1 MRLAAVTGAGGFIG
15 SALVR
20 RLVREGVSVR
30 ALLGPV
36 GAKSHPVPS
45 NVEAMEGEIDRIEI
59 VAQLV
64 AGCEVVFH
72 VAGPASVVAS
82 LDVPTEFARIHV
94 AGTATAL
101 EASRRAGVARFVHV
115 SSAEVYGVPE
125 NNPVHESHRLQAR
138 SPYAAAKIGAERM
151 VESFRFA
158 HGLEATILRP
168 FSVYG
173 PRQSA
178 GGVVARVVQQVL
190 TANAIELADLTP
202 RRDFCFVDDVVEA
215 MVLAADRRVALDDPI
230 LNVASGVGVT
240 IGELARAAAAAANR
254 DLPVRANRAEGPP
267 RRADVHELV
276 ADTSRIRAALGWTP
290 RTALVDGLRRTIEW
304 FRNSEDA

>member
-1 MRLAAVTGAGGFIG
+1 MRLAAITGAGGFIG

-20 RLVREGVSVR
+20 RLVRDGVSVR
-30 ALLGPV
+30 ALVGPV
-36 GAKSHPVPS
+36 GAKTHPLPS
-45 NVEAMEGEIDRIEI
+45 NVATIEGEIDCMET

-64 AGCEVVFH
+64 AGCEVLFH

-82 LDVPTEFARIHV
+82 LEAPTEFARIHV

-125 NNPVHESHRLQAR
+125 RNPVDEAHRLQAR

-151 VESFRFA
+151 VEAFRFA
-158 HGLEATILRP
+158 HGLEAIILRP

-178 GGVVARVVQQVL
+178 GGVVARVVQQAL
-190 TANAIELADLTP
+190 TADAIELVDLTP
-202 RRDFCFVDDVVEA
+202 RRDFCFVEDVVDA
-215 MVLAADRRVALDDPI
+215 MVLAADRRVAGDAPI

-254 DLPVRANRAEGPP
+254 DLPVRKSRTEGPP
-267 RRADVHELV
+267 RRADIHELV
-276 ADTSRIRAALGWTP
+276 ADTSRIRATLGWMP

>member
-20 RLVREGVSVR
+20 RLVRDGVGVR
-30 ALLGPV
+30 ALVGPE
-36 GAKSHPVPS
+36 GAKTHPVPPT
-45 NVEAMEGEIDRIEI
+45 VERIEGEIDRLEV
-59 VAQLV
+59 VARVV
-64 AGCEVVFH
+64 AGCDVVFH

-82 LDVPTEFARIHV
+82 LDVPAEFARIHV
-94 AGTATAL
+94 AGTATVL
-101 EASRRAGVARFVHV
+101 EASRRAGVARFIHV
-115 SSAEVYGVPE
+115 SSAEVYGVPKL
-125 NNPVHESHRLQAR
+125 NPVHESHRLQAR
-138 SPYAAAKIGAERM
+138 SPYAAAKLGAERM

-178 GGVVARVVQQVL
+178 GGVVTRVVQQVL
-190 TANAIELADLTP
+190 TADAIELADLTP
-202 RRDFCFVDDVVEA
+202 RRDFCFVDDVVDA
-215 MVLAADRRVALDDPI
+215 MVLAANRRAVDDDPTF
-230 LNVASGVGVT
+230 NVASGVGVT
-240 IGELARAAAAAANR
+240 IGELARAAAAAAGR
-254 DLPVRANRAEGPP
+254 DLPVRARPTDGPP
-267 RRADVHELV
+267 RRADIHELI
-276 ADTSRIRAALGWTP
+276 ADTSRIRTALGWTP